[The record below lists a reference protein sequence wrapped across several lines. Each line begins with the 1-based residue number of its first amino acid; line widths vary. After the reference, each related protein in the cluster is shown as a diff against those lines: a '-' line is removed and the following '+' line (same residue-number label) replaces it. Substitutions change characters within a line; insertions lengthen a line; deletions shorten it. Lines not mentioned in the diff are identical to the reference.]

1 MESNSTVTMR
11 LPPPDGAER
20 PRGEV
25 LVALD
30 GGEPHL
36 AVQLGHLFD
45 AEVAELVVVALDE
58 AERLVRSVELEQPP
72 VPSVHAREV
81 VGVDCGVLCPVLLV
95 EPRCRLGDFLGH
107 QLLHVFLRSGQPAL
121 NISPLRAKPHRSEGG
136 SREVHDDLHQPER
149 SGGLCGV
156 SWAPLTRRSGGATRP
171 RSRGH
176 TTAYAAYRQQKG
188 PPSDLKGNDRLQG
201 KARIPTLEPG
211 AGYQTGFLISAES
224 KAQTH
229 QRLDSR
235 RSWTIALS
243 RYRIVSH
250 RPNLTAYC

>member
-1 MESNSTVTMR
+1 MAIS
-11 LPPPDGAER
+11 
-20 PRGEV
+20 
-25 LVALD
+25 LVISCCISSSVRA
-30 GGEPHL
+30 PCPQHL
-36 AVQLGHLFD
+36 APAGK
-45 AEVAELVVVALDE
+45 AEWRRRASSSAL
-58 AERLVRSVELEQPP
+58 LP
-72 VPSVHAREV
+72 
-81 VGVDCGVLCPVLLV
+81 
-95 EPRCRLGDFLGH
+95 
-107 QLLHVFLRSGQPAL
+107 
-121 NISPLRAKPHRSEGG
+121 AKPHRSEGG